1 MSRRQLIAGNWKM
14 NTTRSEARALAGEIA
29 TGCSR
34 SDLDV
39 AIFPPFLWLSDV
51 AAIADG
57 TQVAV
62 GAQNCWA
69 AAKGAFTGEISPV
82 MIAELGSLVL
92 IGHSERRQLL
102 GETDAIVRAKID
114 AALATPL
121 TPIVC
126 VGESLDTRRQGEA
139 VAYVSTQISAALADR
154 PDDDLIR
161 IVVAY
166 EPIWAIGTGVA
177 AAASDAQEMCASIRS
192 AIAEFAPL
200 ATPGMRILYGGSMT
214 PANARELLTQP
225 DVDGGLVGG
234 ASLKAADFL
243 AIIAAAPERD

>member
-14 NTTRSEARALAGEIA
+14 NTTRSEARSLAGTIA
-29 TGCSR
+29 SGCSR
-34 SDLDV
+34 TDLDI
-39 AIFPPFLWLSDV
+39 AIFPPFPWLSDV
-51 AAIADG
+51 ATIVDG

-62 GAQNCWA
+62 GAQNCWS

-114 AALATPL
+114 AALTTPL

-126 VGESLDTRRQGEA
+126 VGETLDTRQKGDA
-139 VAYVSTQISAALADR
+139 VTYVSAQISSALAHR
-154 PDDDLIR
+154 PDAELHR

-166 EPIWAIGTGVA
+166 EPIWAIGTGA
-177 AAASDAQEMCASIRS
+177 AATSLDAQEMCS
-192 AIAEFAPL
+192 AIRAAIAALSPAAAPR
-200 ATPGMRILYGGSMT
+200 MRILYGGSMT
-214 PANARELLTQP
+214 PANARELLAQP

-243 AIIAAAPERD
+243 EIIASAAKND

>member
-14 NTTRSEARALAGEIA
+14 NTTRSEARALTGAIA
-29 TGCSR
+29 SGFSR
-34 SDLDV
+34 TDLDV
-39 AIFPPFLWLSDV
+39 ALFPPFLWLSDV
-51 AAIADG
+51 TALADG

-62 GAQNCWA
+62 GAQNCWSA
-69 AAKGAFTGEISPV
+69 PKGAFTGEISPV

-121 TPIVC
+121 TPVVC
-126 VGESLDTRRQGEA
+126 VGESLDTRQQGNA

-154 PDDDLIR
+154 PGADLNR
-161 IVVAY
+161 LVVAY

-177 AAASDAQEMCASIRS
+177 ATASDAQEMCAAIRL
-192 AIAEFAPL
+192 AIAAFSPAV
-200 ATPGMRILYGGSMT
+200 ASGIRILYGGSMT

-243 AIIAAAPERD
+243 EIIAAAPQRD

>member
-14 NTTRSEARALAGEIA
+14 NTTRSEARALAGAIA
-29 TGCSR
+29 SGCAR
-34 SDLDV
+34 TDLDV
-39 AIFPPFLWLSDV
+39 ALFPPFLWMSDV

-57 TQVAV
+57 TPVAV
-62 GAQNCWA
+62 GAQNCWS
-69 AAKGAFTGEISPV
+69 AAKGAYTGEISPV

-114 AALATPL
+114 GAIATSL
-121 TPIVC
+121 TPVVC
-126 VGESLDTRRQGEA
+126 VGETLDTRQQGDA
-139 VAYVSTQISAALADR
+139 VAYVSAQISAALADR
-154 PDDDLIR
+154 SDEELDR

-177 AAASDAQEMCASIRS
+177 ATASDAQEMCAAIRS
-192 AIAEFAPL
+192 AIAACSPAAAL
-200 ATPGMRILYGGSMT
+200 GMRILYGGSMT
-214 PANARELLTQP
+214 PANAQELLAQP

-243 AIIAAAPERD
+243 EIIAAAPEND